1 MIKMPRP
8 VVGITM
14 GDPAGIGPEII
25 LKALRRPL
33 VHSLCR
39 PVVFGT
45 ARFFENPAVCGR
57 FQPKCEIIEAPADA
71 SFRKGKICI
80 VEVEASRRIRVGKK
94 SASSGRAALAYL
106 DRAIH
111 CSLQNEVGAL
121 VTAPVSKAAIRMA
134 GKRDF
139 IGHTEYL
146 AQSADANSVV
156 MMFYGKRLKVA
167 LVTTHLPL
175 QEVSSSISTERILTT
190 IGLSNAVL
198 KRLDISSPRIGVAG
212 LNPHAG
218 EEGAFGDEDACIIAP
233 AVRRARARGIQATGP
248 LPADTLFHA
257 AYKGEYDLVVSMY
270 HDQALAPFKMV
281 SFENGV
287 NMTLGLPFVRTSVDH
302 GTAFD
307 IAGRGIASEKSLV
320 EAIKLAAKL
329 AK

>member
-1 MIKMPRP
+1 MIPMPRP
-8 VVGITM
+8 VIGITM

-33 VHSLCR
+33 VQSLCR

-45 ARFFENPAVCGR
+45 ACFLEDSAVCGR
-57 FQPKCEIIEAPADA
+57 SQPNCEIIETPAEA
-71 SFRKGKICI
+71 SFKKGNICI
-80 VEVEASRRIRVGKK
+80 VEVEASRRIRIGKK
-94 SASSGRAALAYL
+94 SALSGRAALAYL
-106 DRAIH
+106 DRAIQ
-111 CSLQNEVGAL
+111 CSLRNEVGAL
-121 VTAPVSKAAIRMA
+121 VTAPVSKTAIRMA
-134 GKRDF
+134 GKPDF

-146 AQSADANSVV
+146 AQAVDAKSVV

-175 QEVSSSISTERILTT
+175 RNVASTINSESILMA
-190 IGLSNAVL
+190 IGFSNDAL
-198 KRLDISSPRIGVAG
+198 KRLGVSAPRIGVAG

-218 EEGAFGDEDACIIAP
+218 EEGAFGDEDAGIIAP
-233 AVRRARARGIQATGP
+233 AVRRARRRGIQARGP

-257 AYKGEYDLVVSMY
+257 AYKGEYDLVVCMY

-281 SFENGV
+281 SFEDGV
-287 NMTLGLPFVRTSVDH
+287 NMTLGLPFIRTSVDH

-307 IAGRGIASEKSLV
+307 IVGRGIASEKSLI

-329 AK
+329 AQ

>member
-1 MIKMPRP
+1 MIPMPRP
-8 VVGITM
+8 VIGITM

-25 LKALRRPL
+25 LKTLRRPL
-33 VHSLCR
+33 VQSLCR

-45 ARFFENPAVCGR
+45 ARFLDDPAVCGR
-57 FQPKCEIIEAPADA
+57 SQPDCEIIEAPAEA
-71 SFRKGKICI
+71 SFRKGKVCI

-106 DRAIH
+106 DRAIQ
-111 CSLQNEVGAL
+111 CCLRNEIGAL

-134 GKRDF
+134 GKHDF

-146 AQSADANSVV
+146 AQAADANSVV
-156 MMFYGKRLKVA
+156 MMFYGKRLKVT

-175 QEVSSSISTERILTT
+175 RNVASTINGESILMA
-190 IGLSNAVL
+190 IGLSNDVL
-198 KRLDISSPRIGVAG
+198 KRLGISSPRIGVAG

-218 EEGAFGDEDACIIAP
+218 EEGAFGDEDGCIIAP
-233 AVRRARARGIQATGP
+233 AVRRARRRGIQVNGP
-248 LPADTLFHA
+248 LPADTLFYA
-257 AYKGEYDLVVSMY
+257 AYKGEYDLIVSMY
-270 HDQALAPFKMV
+270 HDQALAPFKMI
-281 SFENGV
+281 SFEDGV

-307 IAGRGIASEKSLV
+307 IAGRGIASEKSLI
-320 EAIKLAAKL
+320 EAITLAAKL